1 MKRNVRPANQLALLA
16 LGGLLLAV
24 ATGVAFAGWLDKGAA
39 MFLALAEA
47 GLSWCL

>member
-1 MKRNVRPANQLALLA
+1 MKTSSPMLPLFF
-16 LGGLLLAV
+16 GLLLAV